1 MIIKMKEY
9 RAKAEELL
17 PKYILFSS
25 DDGRFHDAY
34 GKTVLVKRVSV
45 FENIEHITEWA
56 KCLFNESAEFV
67 AEV

>member
-9 RAKAEELL
+9 RSKAEELL

-34 GKTVLVKRVSV
+34 GKTVLVKRISV
-45 FENIEHITEWA
+45 FEEIEHITEWA